1 MVYAAN
7 WDDYQKVPF
16 WDELDYIGVDAYFP
30 LVNEKTPSIKSLKK
44 AWKPV
49 RNKLWGFSVMKNKPI
64 LFTEFGYLTVDNCAH
79 QTWELEKVIN
89 ECKINQQ
96 AQANALQ
103 ALFETFYGE
112 EFWAGG
118 FIWKWFPE
126 GQGHEGYPAKDYTPQ
141 GKLAENILRDFYLK

>member
-1 MVYAAN
+1 M
-7 WDDYQKVPF
+7 
-16 WDELDYIGVDAYFP
+16 
-30 LVNEKTPSIKSLKK
+30 
-44 AWKPV
+44 
-49 RNKLWGFSVMKNKPI
+49 
-64 LFTEFGYLTVDNCAH
+64 
-79 QTWELEKVIN
+79 EKVIN